1 MAATVFLQE
10 PLGDGKDRIEC
21 EDVKVIGEIVWAT
34 PDGDGQETVIP
45 LSNVS
50 GVTGDTVKQEVEALE
65 APGGRFTELVTD
77 IC

>member
-1 MAATVFLQE
+1 MAATVYLQE
-10 PLGDGKDRIEC
+10 PLGDGEHRIEC

-50 GVTGDTVKQEVEALE
+50 GISGDNVTQEVEALE

>member
-1 MAATVFLQE
+1 MAATLFLQE
-10 PLGDGKDRIEC
+10 PLGDGERRIEC
-21 EDVKVIGEIVWAT
+21 EDVKVIGDIVWAT
-34 PDGDGQETVIP
+34 PEGDGQETVVP

-50 GVTGDTVKQEVEALE
+50 GISGDTVKQEVEALE